1 MRCRAVDL
9 CIPSIRIRTTS
20 KPQSL
25 ISIGIAKRW
34 NIRVKIRK
42 WRRLNEPSYTRRLI
56 KLQEDES
63 GVTNEAIVTA
73 KPDAPKCMPPRTG
86 LSGGLVWPCV
96 WLRVASLTGL
106 FMRQKPA
113 RIKSCAVEDV
123 RRLCNFLL
131 ARFVSAG
138 DEERL
143 MHEDDSLLRG
153 SMATLL
159 PPPLPPPRLF
169 N

>member
-1 MRCRAVDL
+1 M
-9 CIPSIRIRTTS
+9 
-20 KPQSL
+20 
-25 ISIGIAKRW
+25 
-34 NIRVKIRK
+34 
-42 WRRLNEPSYTRRLI
+42 
-56 KLQEDES
+56 
-63 GVTNEAIVTA
+63 TNEAIVTA

-96 WLRVASLTGL
+96 WLRVTSLTGL

-123 RRLCNFLL
+123 RRLRNFLL

-153 SMATLL
+153 FVATLL
-159 PPPLPPPRLF
+159 PPSPPPLPFQLESRRNSRRDEKRNTEFLDSRVQRYKITLWL
-169 N
+169 